1 MAALGTLPAI
11 DPLGEAMKVS
21 EQYLQY
27 VLSSVVAEENQKLLL
42 KIEELIMSKFTPTLQ
57 TILTKVID
65 LKNNADALSASMVEK
80 DQELA
85 TVKAALDE
93 ANQKLANAN
102 AQVTD
107 AAANAVDDNDVQ
119 TINDITAVL
128 G

>member
-1 MAALGTLPAI
+1 MGALPAT
-11 DPLGEAMKVS
+11 DTLGETMKVS

-57 TILTKVID
+57 TILTKVTD

-85 TVKAALDE
+85 TVKAALDD

-107 AAANAVDDNDVQ
+107 VAANAVDATDVQ
-119 TINDITAVL
+119 TISDITAVL

>member
-1 MAALGTLPAI
+1 
-11 DPLGEAMKVS
+11 MKVS

-57 TILTKVID
+57 TILTKVTD

-85 TVKAALDE
+85 TVKAALDD

-107 AAANAVDDNDVQ
+107 VAANAVDATDVQ
-119 TINDITAVL
+119 TISDITAVL